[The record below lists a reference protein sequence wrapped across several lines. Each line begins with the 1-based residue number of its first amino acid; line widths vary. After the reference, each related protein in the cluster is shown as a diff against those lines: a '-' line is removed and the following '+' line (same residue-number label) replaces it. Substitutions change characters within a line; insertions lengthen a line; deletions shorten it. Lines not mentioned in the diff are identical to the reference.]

1 MQTLS
6 IDHQV
11 RVIKALAHPA
21 RLEIVQALAAGDRCV
36 SELQALVGGDL
47 STVSKHLT
55 LMRKAGWIDC
65 QKQGQQVRYRLACDC
80 LPTFLRCVE
89 DIGNCRSGS
98 ACDC

>member
-1 MQTLS
+1 MQTVS
-6 IDHQV
+6 VDHKV
-11 RVIKALAHPA
+11 KVIKALAHPA
-21 RLEIVQALAAGDRCV
+21 RLEIVQALASGEHSV

-65 QKQGQQVRYRLACDC
+65 RKQGQQVRYRLACDC

-89 DIGNCRSGS
+89 DIGNCRPG
-98 ACDC
+98 ADCDC